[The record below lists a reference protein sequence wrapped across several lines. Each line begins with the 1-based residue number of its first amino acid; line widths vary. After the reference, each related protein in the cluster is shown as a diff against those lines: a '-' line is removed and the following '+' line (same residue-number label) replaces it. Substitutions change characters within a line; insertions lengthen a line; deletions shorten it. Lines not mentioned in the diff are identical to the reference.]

1 MTEVAITGFAS
12 LDHVLALHGSPTP
25 DATTIARCGAWPR
38 LGGSPS
44 YVALALGSGDGLR
57 AIPVSWI
64 GDDAAGADYLAAM
77 HGAGLAVE
85 GIERIAGGAT
95 PKTVM
100 AYTPDGDCYCLHDP
114 GCSTDARLSEAQRA
128 VVARADWVCVT
139 IGPAQA
145 GADVLRSMR
154 PDAHLVWVVK
164 NDAASLQPALMRA
177 LAERARVISHSAQ
190 EAAFVEGVLGEVP
203 RRDDCLVVQTLG
215 ARGAVASWRGH
226 GHAVSTQILDCRD
239 PTGAGD
245 SFVGGLVAALVRRP
259 DDVAAALGA
268 GIAAAY
274 RLLESRE
281 RPAASRG
288 VFPPK
293 S

>member
-1 MTEVAITGFAS
+1 MTEIAITGFAS
-12 LDHVLALHGSPTP
+12 LDHILALHGTPTP
-25 DATTIARCGAWPR
+25 DATTITRCGAWPR
-38 LGGSPS
+38 LGGSPC
-44 YVALALGSGDGLR
+44 YVARALGEGVR

-64 GDDAAGADYLAAM
+64 GDDAAGDDYLAAM
-77 HGAGLAVE
+77 RGAGLEVE

-114 GCSTDARLSEAQRA
+114 GCSTDAHLSEAQRA
-128 VVARADWVCVT
+128 IVARADWVCVT
-139 IGPAQA
+139 IGPAHA
-145 GADVLRSMR
+145 GAEVLRSIR

-164 NDAASLQPALMRA
+164 NDAASLPPAQMRA

-190 EAAFVEGVLGEVP
+190 EAAFVENVLSEVP

-215 ARGAVASWRGH
+215 SRGAVASWRGH
-226 GHAVSTQILDCRD
+226 GHAVSTRILDCND

-259 DDVAAALGA
+259 DDVPAALAA
-268 GIAAAY
+268 GIDAAY

-281 RPAASRG
+281 RPDVSRG
-288 VFPPK
+288 VFHPTT
-293 S
+293 